1 MSSINAGNIAKGM
14 YILFKGAPHLVT
26 KADFMSPGKGSAIM
40 RVRFKNV
47 NTGSVQDFTF
57 KTNESVE
64 VADVDKKEMQ
74 YLYLDGDEVVFMD
87 PRSFEQVSLS
97 QDFFENKIGFL
108 TAESKYIIMW
118 HEDKA
123 IGVIFPKN
131 VTLTVTEAQDAVA
144 GNRVNAP
151 KKQVTLETGA
161 VVHAPLFVKTG
172 DRIVIDTETG
182 EYMSRAN

>member
-1 MSSINAGNIAKGM
+1 MATINAGNIAKGM
-14 YILFKGAPHLVT
+14 YIIFKGAPALVT

-40 RVRFKNV
+40 RARFKNV
-47 NTGSVQDFTF
+47 TTGSVQDFSF

-74 YLYLDGDEVVFMD
+74 YLYVDGDEVVFMD
-87 PRSFEQVSLS
+87 PRTFEQASLS
-97 QDFFENKIGFL
+97 KDFFENKIGFL
-108 TAESKYIIMW
+108 TPESKYIIMW
-118 HEDKA
+118 HEDTA

-151 KKQVTLETGA
+151 KKPVIVETGA
-161 VVHAPLFVKTG
+161 QVYAPLFVKKG
-172 DRIVIDTETG
+172 DRIIIDTDSG